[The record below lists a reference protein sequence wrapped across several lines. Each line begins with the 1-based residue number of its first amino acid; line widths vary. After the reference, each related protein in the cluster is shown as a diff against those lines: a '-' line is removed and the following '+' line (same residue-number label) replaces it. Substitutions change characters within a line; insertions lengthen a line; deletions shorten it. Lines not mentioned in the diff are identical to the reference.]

1 MSRIGK
7 LPILLPDDVRVE
19 LGAVA
24 ILVRGPKGELSTPPL
39 QGIQVSVEGGNLL
52 VAREGDQ
59 PETRARHGLMRANLA
74 NMVHGVHAG
83 FEKKLEILG
92 VGYKAEVQG
101 DVLVLTL
108 GYSHQIRFS
117 IPKGIKISVEKSMK
131 ITIHGADKQQV
142 GQVASDI
149 RGMRAPDSYKG
160 KGIRFEGEK
169 IKLKAGK
176 SAA

>member
-1 MSRIGK
+1 
-7 LPILLPDDVRVE
+7 
-19 LGAVA
+19 
-24 ILVRGPKGELSTPPL
+24 
-39 QGIQVSVEGGNLL
+39 VEGGNLL